1 MSRWTYIDGQIEVE
15 PVGKTQAQKR
25 YVLDA
30 ALSHLPIVSG
40 SERDIETHIVP
51 LDCYSN
57 STGEDEFGNDL
68 FYQSDNKNIDK
79 KTNSY
84 EAYAVVLMGRLRD
97 RLFDD
102 TKKELSKWLCRLSKR
117 VVVSNILVRLRDDV
131 GRELIFKDAE
141 PFLQMFE
148 LQRDDRTTW
157 VKKLTSLK
165 LEDFLE

>member
-25 YVLDA
+25 YVLDV

-40 SERDIETHIVP
+40 SERDMETYIVP
-51 LDCYSN
+51 LDYHLN
-57 STGEDEFGNDL
+57 RIGEDEFGNDL
-68 FYQSDNKNIDK
+68 FCQSDNKNIDK
-79 KTNSY
+79 KTNVY
-84 EAYAVVLMGRLRD
+84 DVYAVVLMGRLRD

-117 VVVSNILVRLRDDV
+117 AVVSNILVRLRDDV
-131 GRELIFKDAE
+131 GRELIFKNAE

-148 LQRDDRTTW
+148 LQREDRYTW
-157 VKKLTSLK
+157 VEKLTSLK